1 MKRSLLLLLCSLAL
15 SVHALGNADVALTSF
30 TANKTTVQSGEDVTL
45 TIRLK
50 NLGADAAIDTNL
62 NLLNT
67 YGEPLHVLSSS
78 ASAGWVCSSVY
89 PNCWATSFA
98 AGAETEVT
106 LTVLTPPT
114 VRPSTFSIEAF
125 TSSGN
130 ESEIS
135 NNRLALTIA
144 LQAST
149 RVADL
154 SLSLSAPPN
163 PVAEQAPV
171 TLAYDVRN
179 GGPQDLN
186 DVRVAVYVS
195 STQLPLTFAGNGW
208 TCAQDTT
215 VSTCRRA
222 SLAAGTNA
230 PLEVRLTT
238 SAASELV
245 THAGVF
251 AVQPHLD
258 PNLSN
263 EQVWRTFSVGDAA
276 NWRRILLPLT
286 ATDVAGANGSLWK
299 SELSAVI
306 ESPGIT
312 TVPDGC
318 GGLEDP
324 CARPPVNKLFDIRN
338 EFYADEFGSQFLYVA
353 REDAAKLKVATR
365 VYDASKSGE
374 TAGAFIPSARD
385 DDFSAEGF
393 SLIAIPVGTEFRST
407 LRIYEYNATDGGV
420 VDIALFGDDA
430 DQPFYRGSLQ
440 LASWPLETLT
450 TALLPSHPAMVQVDL
465 SSLIPAG
472 RYSRVR
478 VQARPQE
485 DGMKLWGFVS
495 ITNNT
500 TSHVTVVT
508 P

>member
-1 MKRSLLLLLCSLAL
+1 MPKLLLLLLCSLTL
-15 SVHALGNADVALTSF
+15 TVNVLGNADLAVTSF
-30 TANKTTVQSGEDVTL
+30 TTNKATVQSGEDVTL

-67 YGEPLHVLSSS
+67 YGAPLYVVSSS
-78 ASAGWVCSSVY
+78 APGGWTCSPASA
-89 PNCWATSFA
+89 NCWAASFP
-98 AGAETEVT
+98 AGAEAELT
-106 LTVLTPPT
+106 LKVLAPPT
-114 VRPSTFSIEAF
+114 VRPSAFGIEVHV
-125 TSSGN
+125 SSGN

-163 PVAEQAPV
+163 PIAEQAPV

-179 GGPQDLN
+179 EGPQDLS

-195 STQLPLTFAGNGW
+195 STSLPLTSAGAGW
-208 TCAQDTT
+208 TCAQD
-215 VSTCRRA
+215 SIFLMCRRD
-222 SLAAGTNA
+222 SLAAGANA
-230 PLEVRLTT
+230 TLEVRLTT
-238 SAASELV
+238 SGASEIE
-245 THAGVF
+245 TQASVF

-258 PNLSN
+258 PNPSN
-263 EQVWRTFSVGDAA
+263 EQVWRTLSVGDAA

-286 ATDVAGANGSLWK
+286 ATDLAGANGSLWK

-312 TVPDGC
+312 MVPDGC
-318 GGLEDP
+318 GSLEDP
-324 CARPPVNKLFDIRN
+324 CAPPPVNRLFDLRK
-338 EFYADEFGSQFLYVA
+338 EFHPDEFGSQFLYVA

-385 DDFSAEGF
+385 EDFSAEGF
-393 SLIAIPVGTEFRST
+393 SLIAIPAGPEFRST
-407 LRIYEYNATDGGV
+407 LRIYEYNATDSGT

-430 DQPFYRGSLQ
+430 DQPFYQGTLQ
-440 LASWPLETLT
+440 VASWPLETAT
-450 TALLPSHPAMVQVDL
+450 TALLPSHPATVQVDL

-472 RYSRVR
+472 QYSRVR
-478 VQARPQE
+478 VLAWPQD

-495 ITNNT
+495 ITNNA